1 MAKKGHN
8 GSWQIFLNC
17 APTGIPFMY
26 ELIKFSHLAAGVVW
40 LGGMAAMIWAVRP
53 AAIAMFEP
61 PLRLPF
67 LAMAMGRFFKVVAA
81 CVFILILTGSAMLV
95 GVDMKL
101 APKGWHAMLGIGT
114 LMCLIFGHIY
124 AVPFRKMK
132 LALAQEDLP
141 SAASQLAKIHPL
153 MILNFALGWLAV
165 GAVVIWR

>member
-1 MAKKGHN
+1 
-8 GSWQIFLNC
+8 
-17 APTGIPFMY
+17 
-26 ELIKFSHLAAGVVW
+26 V
-40 LGGMAAMIWAVRP
+40 
-53 AAIAMFEP
+53 
-61 PLRLPF
+61 RLPF
-67 LAMAMGRFFKVVAA
+67 LAAVMGRFFKVVAV
-81 CVFILILTGSAMLV
+81 CVVVLLATGGGMLV

-132 LALAQEDLP
+132 WALTQSDLP
-141 SAASQLAKIHPL
+141 AAAAQVAKIHPL

>member
-1 MAKKGHN
+1 
-8 GSWQIFLNC
+8 
-17 APTGIPFMY
+17 MY

-101 APKGWHAMLGIGT
+101 APKG
-114 LMCLIFGHIY
+114 C
-124 AVPFRKMK
+124 R
-132 LALAQEDLP
+132 
-141 SAASQLAKIHPL
+141 
-153 MILNFALGWLAV
+153 
-165 GAVVIWR
+165 

>member
-1 MAKKGHN
+1 
-8 GSWQIFLNC
+8 
-17 APTGIPFMY
+17 MY
-26 ELIKFSHLAAGVVW
+26 ELIKFIHLAAGVIW

-67 LAMAMGRFFKVVAA
+67 LARVMARFFNVVTA
-81 CVFILILTGSAMLV
+81 CILILVLTGGAMLM

-114 LMCLIFGHIY
+114 LMCLIFGHLY
-124 AVPFRKMK
+124 AGPFRKMK
-132 LALAQEDLP
+132 LALGQDNLP
-141 SAASQLAKIHPL
+141 EAASQLAKIHPL

>member
-1 MAKKGHN
+1 
-8 GSWQIFLNC
+8 
-17 APTGIPFMY
+17 MY
-26 ELIKFSHLAAGVVW
+26 ELIKFAHLAAGVIW

-53 AAIAMFEP
+53 AAIALFEP
-61 PLRLPF
+61 PVRLPF
-67 LAMAMGRFFKVVAA
+67 LAAVMGRFFKVVAV
-81 CVFILILTGSAMLV
+81 CVVVLLATGGGMLV

-132 LALAQEDLP
+132 WALTQSDLP
-141 SAASQLAKIHPL
+141 AAAAQVAKIHPL

>member
-1 MAKKGHN
+1 
-8 GSWQIFLNC
+8 
-17 APTGIPFMY
+17 MY

-53 AAIAMFEP
+53 TAISMLEA

-81 CVFILILTGSAMLV
+81 CVFILVLTGSAMLV

-114 LMCLIFGHIY
+114 LMCLIFGHI
-124 AVPFRKMK
+124 
-132 LALAQEDLP
+132 
-141 SAASQLAKIHPL
+141 
-153 MILNFALGWLAV
+153 
-165 GAVVIWR
+165 